1 MSATTDSGLVKTM
14 MAVMAAL
21 AVFFFVAIIA
31 ANMLA
36 GDNEISA
43 AAEARQLARIAPVG
57 QVRTKLDEAASAAA
71 APAAEATQAAAAP
84 KSGEELVNTACA
96 ACHASGVA
104 NAPKIGDAAEW
115 SKRAEAGMDA
125 LMASVINGKGAMPPR
140 GGSALSDD
148 ELRLAVEHLLG
159 Q

>member
-14 MAVMAAL
+14 MAVLAAL
-21 AVFFFVAIIA
+21 VVIFFMAIIA
-31 ANMLA
+31 ANILA
-36 GDNEISA
+36 PENGEVSA

-57 QVRTKLDEAASAAA
+57 QVRTKLEEAEPVAAA
-71 APAAEATQAAAAP
+71 APAAAAAP

-115 SKRAEAGMDA
+115 GKRAEAGIDA

-148 ELRLAVEHLLG
+148 ELRLAVDHLLG
-159 Q
+159 N